1 VSDVEAIQTI
11 AREDKSV
18 VAPSSPGPVR
28 VLVADDSRVFLEAV
42 VAVIAAA
49 DGFELVGVA
58 DSGEAAVAMAAEVDP
73 DLVLLDVRMRGLGGA
88 EAARRIHETNA
99 RAVLVMLTAE
109 TGWRNGVDARHAGAS
124 ETLDKRFLLP
134 ATLRDVWQRY
144 GPR

>member
-1 VSDVEAIQTI
+1 
-11 AREDKSV
+11 
-18 VAPSSPGPVR
+18 
-28 VLVADDSRVFLEAV
+28 VADDSRVFLEAV

-73 DLVLLDVRMRGLGGA
+73 DLVLLDVRMRGFGGA

-109 TGWRNGVDARHAGAS
+109 TDWRNGVDARDAGAS